1 MGITIYYRGRI
12 ESFEQIDQCI
22 EELTDIAK
30 ALTWDYFLCDG
41 TEPESVAGLPVKG
54 IGLHIHPKSEH
65 FCLCFDPDGFLRHPI
80 AAQFGLL
87 KNPVNGEDFFVFVKT
102 HFAPVHNHIAVVW
115 LLRYL
120 KRRYIPNLEV
130 SDEAG
135 YWESDDL
142 DGLKEFWGEEDD
154 DESAGYPPDTMLSML
169 DELLGNTI

>member
-12 ESFEQIDQCI
+12 EPLDQIEPCI
-22 EELTDIAK
+22 AELENIAK
-30 ALTWDYFLCDG
+30 TLKWEYFLCDG
-41 TEPESVAGLPVKG
+41 SKPKKEAGVPATG

-65 FCLCFDPDGFLRHPI
+65 FCICFDPDGILRHPI
-80 AAQFGLL
+80 AADFGLL
-87 KNPVNGEDFFVFVKT
+87 KDPVFGEDFFVFVKT
-102 HFAPVHNHIAVVW
+102 HYAPVHNHIAVVW

-142 DGLKEFWGEEDD
+142 DALKEFWGEDEN
-154 DESAGYPPDTMLSML
+154 DESSGYPPDTMLSML
-169 DELLGNTI
+169 DNLLTV